1 MQCIPCFFLIF
12 YLLIPIRTVVEVVS
26 IVDKNLLSCLDLM
39 SGCHAGDDT
48 EARVIKSAE
57 LGIGDERVIGL
68 VGQGGVVG
76 SLIPAINFM
85 TFHNCPFQTLM
96 SPGDDSVNYYVL
108 RLLPQN
114 SQESFPPKITVHL
127 SSISARNSDSVEAF
141 SKEFYFFISNM
152 NCVSCL

>member
-1 MQCIPCFFLIF
+1 MLCIPCFFLIF

-85 TFHNCPFQTLM
+85 TFRNCPFQALM
-96 SPGDDSVNYYVL
+96 SPGDDSVNYYVP
-108 RLLPQN
+108 RL
-114 SQESFPPKITVHL
+114 SPKILTNLVPL
-127 SSISARNSDSVEAF
+127 KLLFIFLALLL
-141 SKEFYFFISNM
+141 EFIF
-152 NCVSCL
+152 C